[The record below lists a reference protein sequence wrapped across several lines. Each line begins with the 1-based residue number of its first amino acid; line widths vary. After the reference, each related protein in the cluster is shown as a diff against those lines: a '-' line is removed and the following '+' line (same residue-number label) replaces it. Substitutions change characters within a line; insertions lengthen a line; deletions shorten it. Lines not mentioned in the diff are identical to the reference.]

1 MPLNLN
7 AKWLVITALLLAS
20 LGLTGCSELL
30 FRQTCVGLAK
40 DMRYCLAPLPHDFA
54 PATDKPLTQPRI
66 KSTTKPTTES
76 TTKPAVMASQ
86 QTDSNTGVSSPQSF
100 SQKVSIKVGKESH
113 ELLTQLELEG
123 ERMTLVGLAPLG
135 QALFTLVYDGNTLS
149 SEQSVLL
156 GDNFKAEYL
165 MAMMQLI
172 YWPEQSIRAHLEGG
186 HLVTGLCDTVGE
198 NQSDTLV
205 DTRMNTIPCR
215 QIYSQDTLI
224 SKSALQTH
232 VVQIRYQQNVSDAL
246 WQAHISLTMPQ
257 AKFELEIEPI

>member
-1 MPLNLN
+1 MSLNFN
-7 AKWLVITALLLAS
+7 AKWRVFPALLIIS

-54 PATDKPLTQPRI
+54 PAADKPLT
-66 KSTTKPTTES
+66 KPTA
-76 TTKPAVMASQ
+76 KPADISSQ
-86 QTDSNTGVSSPQSF
+86 QTESKTGVSSPQSF
-100 SQKVSIKVGKESH
+100 SQKVSIKVGDKSH
-113 ELLTQLELEG
+113 ELLTQLELED

-186 HLVTGLCDTVGE
+186 HLVTGLCDKVGG
-198 NQSDTLV
+198 NQGDTLI
-205 DTRMNTIPCR
+205 DTRVNTIPCR

-224 SKSALQTH
+224 SKSGQQTH
-232 VVQIRYQQNVSDAL
+232 VVQIRYQQNIGDVL

>member
-1 MPLNLN
+1 MSLNVN
-7 AKWLVITALLLAS
+7 AKWRVIPALLFAS

-30 FRQTCVGLAK
+30 FRQTCVALAK
-40 DMRYCLAPLPHDFA
+40 DTRYCLAPLPHNFA
-54 PATDKPLTQPRI
+54 LATDKTL
-66 KSTTKPTTES
+66 TKPTT
-76 TTKPAVMASQ
+76 KPADISSP
-86 QTDSNTGVSSPQSF
+86 QTKSKMGVSSPQSF
-100 SQKVSIKVGKESH
+100 SQKVSIKVGDESH

-186 HLVTGLCDTVGE
+186 HLVIGLCKTVAE
-198 NQSDTLV
+198 TL
-205 DTRMNTIPCR
+205 NNAQGSSIPCR
-215 QIYSQDTLI
+215 QIYSQDPLKNNSTEQ
-224 SKSALQTH
+224 AQVLQINYRQGTG
-232 VVQIRYQQNVSDAL
+232 DML
-246 WQAHISLTMPQ
+246 WQAHINLTMPQ
-257 AKFELEIEPI
+257 AKFELEIQPI

>member
-1 MPLNLN
+1 MSLNFN
-7 AKWLVITALLLAS
+7 AKWRVFPALLIIS

-54 PATDKPLTQPRI
+54 PAADKPLI
-66 KSTTKPTTES
+66 KPTA
-76 TTKPAVMASQ
+76 KPADISSQ
-86 QTDSNTGVSSPQSF
+86 QTESKTGVSSPQSF
-100 SQKVSIKVGKESH
+100 SQKVSIKVGDKSH
-113 ELLTQLELEG
+113 ELLTQLELED

-165 MAMMQLI
+165 MAMMQLV

-186 HLVTGLCDTVGE
+186 HLVTGLCDTVGG
-198 NQSDTLV
+198 NQGDTLIG
-205 DTRMNTIPCR
+205 TRVNTIPCR

-224 SKSALQTH
+224 SKSGQQTH
-232 VVQIRYQQNVSDAL
+232 VVQIRYQQNIGDAL

>member
-1 MPLNLN
+1 MSLNFN
-7 AKWLVITALLLAS
+7 AKWRVFPALLIIS

-54 PATDKPLTQPRI
+54 PAADKPLT
-66 KSTTKPTTES
+66 KPTA
-76 TTKPAVMASQ
+76 KPADISSQ
-86 QTDSNTGVSSPQSF
+86 QTESKTGVSSPQSF
-100 SQKVSIKVGKESH
+100 SQKVSIKVGDKSH
-113 ELLTQLELEG
+113 ELLTQLELED

-186 HLVTGLCDTVGE
+186 HLVTGLCDTVE
-198 NQSDTLV
+198 RNQGDTLEG
-205 DTRMNTIPCR
+205 TRVNTIPCR

-224 SKSALQTH
+224 SKSGQQTH
-232 VVQIRYQQNVSDAL
+232 VVQIRYQQNIGDAL

>member
-1 MPLNLN
+1 MSLNVN
-7 AKWLVITALLLAS
+7 AKWRVIPALLIAS

-40 DMRYCLAPLPHDFA
+40 DMRYCLAPLPHNFA
-54 PATDKPLTQPRI
+54 PATDKPLT
-66 KSTTKPTTES
+66 KPTAKPAAISSPQTES
-76 TTKPAVMASQ
+76 K
-86 QTDSNTGVSSPQSF
+86 TGVSSPQSF
-100 SQKVSIKVGKESH
+100 SQKVSIKVGDESH

-186 HLVTGLCDTVGE
+186 HLVTGLCDTVAETLG
-198 NQSDTLV
+198 DTQGS
-205 DTRMNTIPCR
+205 TIPCR
-215 QIYSQDTLI
+215 QIYSQDTLV
-224 SKSALQTH
+224 SKSTEQTQVLQINYRQGTG
-232 VVQIRYQQNVSDAL
+232 DML
-246 WQAHISLTMPQ
+246 WQAHINLTMPQ
-257 AKFELEIEPI
+257 AKFELEIQPI

>member
-1 MPLNLN
+1 MSLNIN
-7 AKWLVITALLLAS
+7 AKWLVIPALLLAS

-54 PATDKPLTQPRI
+54 PTTDKPLT
-66 KSTTKPTTES
+66 KPTAKPAIISSPQTES
-76 TTKPAVMASQ
+76 
-86 QTDSNTGVSSPQSF
+86 QTGLSSPQSF
-100 SQKVSIKVGKESH
+100 SQKVSIKVGEESH

-156 GDNFKAEYL
+156 GDSFKAEYL

-186 HLVTGLCDTVGE
+186 HLVTGLCDTVGG
-198 NQSDTLV
+198 NQGDTLIG
-205 DTRMNTIPCR
+205 TRVNTIPCR
-215 QIYSQDTLI
+215 QIYSQAHLE
-224 SKSALQTH
+224 SESAEQAQVLQINYRQGTG
-232 VVQIRYQQNVSDAL
+232 DML
-246 WQAHISLTMPQ
+246 WQAHINLTMPQ
-257 AKFELEIEPI
+257 AKFELEIQPI

>member
-1 MPLNLN
+1 MSLNFN
-7 AKWLVITALLLAS
+7 AKWRVFPALLIIS

-54 PATDKPLTQPRI
+54 PAADKPLT
-66 KSTTKPTTES
+66 KPTA
-76 TTKPAVMASQ
+76 KPADISSQ
-86 QTDSNTGVSSPQSF
+86 QTESKTGVSSPQSF
-100 SQKVSIKVGKESH
+100 SQKVSIKVGDKSH
-113 ELLTQLELEG
+113 ELLTQLELED

-149 SEQSVLL
+149 SEQSMLL
-156 GDNFKAEYL
+156 GDSFKAEYL

-186 HLVTGLCDTVGE
+186 HLVTGLCDKVGG
-198 NQSDTLV
+198 NQGDTLIG
-205 DTRMNTIPCR
+205 TRVNTIPCR

-224 SKSALQTH
+224 SKSGQQTH
-232 VVQIRYQQNVSDAL
+232 VVQIRYQQNIGDAL

>member
-7 AKWLVITALLLAS
+7 ARWLVIPALLLAS

-54 PATDKPLTQPRI
+54 PATDKPLTHPRI
-66 KSTTKPTTES
+66 QPATES
-76 TTKPAVMASQ
+76 TTKPAIMASQ

-186 HLVTGLCDTVGE
+186 HLVTGLCDTVGG

-205 DTRMNTIPCR
+205 DTRVITIPCR

-232 VVQIRYQQNVSDAL
+232 VVQIRYQQNVGDAL

>member
-1 MPLNLN
+1 MSLNLN
-7 AKWLVITALLLAS
+7 AKWRVLPALLLVS

-30 FRQTCVGLAK
+30 LRQTCVGLAK

-54 PATDKPLTQPRI
+54 PATDKPLT
-66 KSTTKPTTES
+66 KPTA
-76 TTKPAVMASQ
+76 KPAVITSQ
-86 QTDSNTGVSSPQSF
+86 QTESKTGLSTPQSF
-100 SQKVSIKVGKESH
+100 SQKVSIKVGDESH

-186 HLVTGLCDTVGE
+186 HLVSGLCDTVG
-198 NQSDTLV
+198 DTLV
-205 DTRMNTIPCR
+205 DTSPCR

-224 SKSALQTH
+224 SKNGQQTQVLQINYRQGTG
-232 VVQIRYQQNVSDAL
+232 DML
-246 WQAHISLTMPQ
+246 WQAHINLTMPQ
-257 AKFELEIEPI
+257 AKFELEIQPI

>member
-1 MPLNLN
+1 MSLNFD
-7 AKWLVITALLLAS
+7 AKWRVFPALLIIS

-54 PATDKPLTQPRI
+54 PAADKPLT
-66 KSTTKPTTES
+66 KPTA
-76 TTKPAVMASQ
+76 KPADISSQ
-86 QTDSNTGVSSPQSF
+86 QTESKTGVSSPQSF
-100 SQKVSIKVGKESH
+100 SQKVSIKVGDKSH
-113 ELLTQLELEG
+113 ELLTQLELED

-156 GDNFKAEYL
+156 GDSFKAEYL

-186 HLVTGLCDTVGE
+186 HLVTGLCDTVGG
-198 NQSDTLV
+198 NQGDTLIG
-205 DTRMNTIPCR
+205 TRENTILCR

-224 SKSALQTH
+224 SKSGQQTH
-232 VVQIRYQQNVSDAL
+232 VVQIRYQQNIGDAL

>member
-1 MPLNLN
+1 MSLNFN
-7 AKWLVITALLLAS
+7 AKWRVFPALLIIS

-54 PATDKPLTQPRI
+54 PAADKPLI
-66 KSTTKPTTES
+66 KPTA
-76 TTKPAVMASQ
+76 KPADISSQ
-86 QTDSNTGVSSPQSF
+86 QTESKTGVSSPQSF
-100 SQKVSIKVGKESH
+100 SQKVSIKVGDKSH
-113 ELLTQLELEG
+113 ELLTQLELED

-186 HLVTGLCDTVGE
+186 HLVTGLCDTVGG
-198 NQSDTLV
+198 NQGDTLIG
-205 DTRMNTIPCR
+205 TRENTILCR

-224 SKSALQTH
+224 SKSGQQTH
-232 VVQIRYQQNVSDAL
+232 VVQIRYQQNIGDAL

>member
-1 MPLNLN
+1 MSLNLN
-7 AKWLVITALLLAS
+7 AKWRVLPALLLVG

-30 FRQTCVGLAK
+30 LRQTCVGLAK

-54 PATDKPLTQPRI
+54 PATDKPLT
-66 KSTTKPTTES
+66 KPTA
-76 TTKPAVMASQ
+76 KPAVITSQ
-86 QTDSNTGVSSPQSF
+86 QTESKTGLSTPQSF
-100 SQKVSIKVGKESH
+100 SQKVSIKVGDETH

-186 HLVTGLCDTVGE
+186 HLVSGLCDTVG
-198 NQSDTLV
+198 DTLV
-205 DTRMNTIPCR
+205 DTSPCR

-224 SKSALQTH
+224 SKNGQQTQVLQINYRQGTG
-232 VVQIRYQQNVSDAL
+232 DML
-246 WQAHISLTMPQ
+246 WQAHINLTMPQ
-257 AKFELEIEPI
+257 AKFELEIQPI

>member
-1 MPLNLN
+1 MSLNFN
-7 AKWLVITALLLAS
+7 AKWRVFPALLIIS

-66 KSTTKPTTES
+66 KSTTEP
-76 TTKPAVMASQ
+76 TTKPAIMASQ

-165 MAMMQLI
+165 MAVMQLI

-186 HLVTGLCDTVGE
+186 HLVTDLCDTVGG
-198 NQSDTLV
+198 NQGDTLIG
-205 DTRMNTIPCR
+205 TRVNTIPCR

-224 SKSALQTH
+224 SKSGQQTH
-232 VVQIRYQQNVSDAL
+232 VVQIRYQQNIGDVL

>member
-7 AKWLVITALLLAS
+7 AKWPVIAALLLAS

-54 PATDKPLTQPRI
+54 PPTDKPLTHPRI
-66 KSTTKPTTES
+66 QPATES
-76 TTKPAVMASQ
+76 TTKPAIMASQ

-186 HLVTGLCDTVGE
+186 HLVTGLCDTVGG

-205 DTRMNTIPCR
+205 DTRVITIPCR

-232 VVQIRYQQNVSDAL
+232 VVQIRYQQNVGDAL

>member
-1 MPLNLN
+1 MSLNFD
-7 AKWLVITALLLAS
+7 AKWRVFPALLIIS

-54 PATDKPLTQPRI
+54 PAADKPLT
-66 KSTTKPTTES
+66 KPTA
-76 TTKPAVMASQ
+76 KPADISSQ
-86 QTDSNTGVSSPQSF
+86 QTESKTGVSSPQSF
-100 SQKVSIKVGKESH
+100 SQKVSIKVGDKSH

-186 HLVTGLCDTVGE
+186 HLVIGLCKTVAE
-198 NQSDTLV
+198 TL
-205 DTRMNTIPCR
+205 NNAQGSSIPCR
-215 QIYSQDTLI
+215 QICSQDTLI
-224 SKSALQTH
+224 SKSGQQTH
-232 VVQIRYQQNVSDAL
+232 VVQIRYQQNIGDAL